1 MTAKRGASYKWGDV
15 ITSTWIDISLPF
27 HTNMWHWPT
36 DPPARAERIKDRDK
50 GDPVSLME
58 IQWVDHTGTHIDAP
72 LHFIAGGK
80 TIDEMP
86 LNATIGRARVIE
98 IKDEESIKVAELVP
112 YNIRRGERILFKT
125 LNSSKY
131 FPNDAFFEDYVY
143 IDPPAAHYL
152 VERGVRV
159 VGIDYISVG
168 SFRHPSKNAE
178 THQTLLNSGVYI
190 IEGLD
195 LSRVKAGRYE
205 LVCLPILLKRGD
217 AGPARAI
224 LRPV

>member
-1 MTAKRGASYKWGDV
+1 MAEKKGGSYKWGDA
-15 ITSTWIDISLPF
+15 IESTWIDISLPF

-86 LNATIGRARVIE
+86 LNATVGRARVIE
-98 IKDEESIKVAELVP
+98 IKDTESIKVEELAP
-112 YNIRRGERILFKT
+112 HRIRRGERILFKT
-125 LNSSKY
+125 INSSKY
-131 FPNDAFFEDYVY
+131 FPNDEFFEDYVY
-143 IDPPAAHYL
+143 ISPPAAHYL

-168 SFRHPSKNAE
+168 SYRHPEMNAE

-195 LSRVKAGRYE
+195 LSRAKAGRYE
-205 LVCLPILLKRGD
+205 LLCLPLWLERGD

-224 LRPV
+224 LRPI